1 MKPLYLYYPYR
12 PFIIGQRF
20 GENNACSNPDLTGV
34 VSQNS
39 DGTCP
44 PGKVKLYPLLGMK
57 GHTGLDL
64 HAPDGVTLRSPV
76 DGIVKEVQLEPER
89 GLGVGIISKEKKDMG
104 QHGEH
109 YAKVRQW
116 HGKKILVQLGQEVK
130 IGDPVML
137 ADNTGLSAGSHN
149 HLEVKP
155 VEYSANGDHYNVFQD
170 NGYYGSIDPL
180 PFFVGT
186 YAEDYYKILPA
197 SVHVSVFAAELE
209 AKGNLVASKRM
220 YALAAFLRAFGN

>member
-12 PFIIGQRF
+12 PFLVFQKF
-20 GENNACSNPDLTGV
+20 AENKACSNPDTTGV
-34 VSQNS
+34 VSENS

-44 PGKVKLYPLLGMK
+44 SGKVKLYPLLGMK

-64 HAPDGVTLRSPV
+64 HAPDGVILRSPIA
-76 DGIVKEVQLEPER
+76 GIVKEVQLEPER
-89 GLGVGIISKEKKDMG
+89 GLGVGIISSEKKDMG
-104 QHGEH
+104 VHGQH

-130 IGDPVML
+130 IGDPVMW

-149 HLEVKP
+149 HFELKP
-155 VEYSANGDHYNVFQD
+155 VEYQDNGGHYNVSQD

-186 YAEDYYKILPA
+186 YAEDFYKVPPA
-197 SVHVSVFAAELE
+197 SITISIFAAELE
-209 AKGNLVASKRM
+209 AKGNTVASKQL
-220 YALAAFLRAFGN
+220 YALAALLRAFGY